1 MNNLI
6 KIYTITAL
14 FILSCTNEK
23 QINEQQLTS
32 LVNPFVG
39 TGGHGHT
46 FPGASMPF
54 GMMQLSPDTRLDGWD
69 GCSGYHYSDSYIYGF
84 THTHLSGTGILDYGD
99 ILLMPTNQIN
109 FNNGSDGNNGYRS
122 SFSHQNETA
131 SPGYYSVHLD
141 DTDIDVSLTVSER
154 SGIHHYKFPPNSDQV
169 IILDLTHRDQ
179 VIDSNLNLVDSS
191 HVSGYRFSSSWA
203 EDQRVFYDM
212 VFSRPYSKVII
223 EDDVLDG
230 KSVRAAF
237 VFDSLDS
244 NELEVRV
251 GISAVDELG
260 AFKNR
265 THELDNKTF
274 EDIRQIADST
284 WEQQLNKIVVET
296 FNEEDKFNF
305 YTSLYHTMLAPNLY
319 QDIDGRYRG
328 MDMKIHQD
336 KELTYYTVFSLW
348 DTYRAAHPLYTIIE
362 QERTNQFIRTFLK
375 KFKEGGIMP
384 IWDLSA
390 NYTNTMIGYHG
401 VSVIADAYLKG
412 IKDYDVDL
420 AFKAMKHSANQDHF
434 GLNSYKNLGYVP
446 VETESES
453 VSKTLEYAYDDWTI
467 AMMGKSLGELEDYKT
482 FLQRAQNYK
491 NVFDPNTNFMRGR
504 FNNKWYAPFDPYE
517 VNFNYTE
524 ANSWHYSY
532 YVPHDISGHIA
543 LVGGKSNYET
553 MLNNLFSASTKTS
566 GRNQSDITGLI
577 GQYAHGNEPSHHM
590 AYLYNFINKPHKTQ
604 EKIRQILDEQYSN
617 KPNGISGNEDCG
629 QMSAWYVFSALGFY
643 PVTPGTSQ
651 YIIGS
656 PIVKS
661 AVINLENGK
670 TFTITAPNNSPS
682 SQYIKEVS
690 LNNSPLLNSYF
701 THNDIMKG
709 GVLEFTMGQSKSDWG
724 TLEVNIPSTAID
736 DFGITTPP
744 YIDSGELA
752 FYNETLVEL
761 KSLQPEAT
769 IYYSTGSE
777 FLVYSE
783 PIRIDDNTLL
793 KTYADINGNR
803 SSTLITSFRKKNP
816 NIKITLNT
824 DYYYQYS
831 AGGTDALVDGII
843 GGEDFRTGAWQGYLN
858 EDVDALVNLSEPK
871 AIKDITVNFLSDQ
884 GPWIFFPKSVECY
897 VSSDGKNFKRIGVEN
912 FEIKQFDK
920 PQIKSITFD
929 PPKSSWQFVKVIAKK
944 IGPVPEWHIGSQH
957 DGKGWIF
964 IDEIQINHE

>member
-1 MNNLI
+1 MNNLL

-14 FILSCTNEK
+14 FILSCTKEK
-23 QINEQQLTS
+23 QIKEQQLTS

-141 DTDIDVSLTVSER
+141 DTDIDVTLTVSER

-191 HVSGYRFSSSWA
+191 HLSGYRFSSSWA
-203 EDQRVFYDM
+203 KDQRVFYDM
-212 VFSRPYSKVII
+212 FFSRPYSKVII
-223 EDDVLDG
+223 EDDVLNG

-237 VFDSLDS
+237 VFDSAAS

-260 AFKNR
+260 ALKNR
-265 THELDNKTF
+265 TNELDNKTF
-274 EDIRQIADST
+274 EEIRQIADST
-284 WEQQLNKIVVET
+284 WEKQLNKIVVET
-296 FNEEDKFNF
+296 FNEEDKYNF

-336 KELTYYTVFSLW
+336 KALTYYTVFSLW
-348 DTYRAAHPLYTIIE
+348 DTFRAAHPLYTIIE
-362 QERTNQFIRTFLK
+362 EDRTNNFIRTFLNK
-375 KFKEGGIMP
+375 YEEGGIMP

-390 NYTNTMIGYHG
+390 NYTNTMIGYHA

-412 IKDYDVDL
+412 IRDYDAAK
-420 AFKAMKHSANQDHF
+420 AFEAMKHSANQDHF
-434 GLNSYKNLGYVP
+434 GLGIYKDYGFVP
-446 VETESES
+446 VEYESES
-453 VSKTLEYAYDDWTI
+453 VSKTLEYAYDDWAI
-467 AMMGKSLGELEDYKT
+467 ATMGKSLGQLEDYKT
-482 FLQRAQNYK
+482 FLQRAQYYK
-491 NVFDPNTNFMRGR
+491 NVIDPETNFMRGR
-504 FNNKWYAPFDPYE
+504 FNNKWYDPFDPYE

-524 ANSWHYSY
+524 ANSWHYTY
-532 YVPHDISGHIA
+532 FVPHDISGHISI
-543 LVGGKSNYET
+543 VGGKKKYEN
-553 MLNNLFSASTKTS
+553 MLDNLFSASTATT

-590 AYLYNFINKPHKTQ
+590 AYLYNFINKPYKTQ

-643 PVTPGTSQ
+643 PVTPGSGD
-651 YIIGS
+651 YVIGS

-661 AVINLENGK
+661 AAINLENGN
-670 TFTITAPNNSPS
+670 TFTISAPNNN
-682 SQYIKEVS
+682 SQKKYIKGAK
-690 LNNSPLLNSYF
+690 LNNGQLLKTF
-701 THNDIMKG
+701 ITHEDIVNG
-709 GVLEFTMGQSKSDWG
+709 GKLDFNMSEEISDWG
-724 TLEVNIPSTAID
+724 TQDSNIPSTEINE
-736 DFGITTPP
+736 FLITTPP
-744 YIDSGELA
+744 YIASGELA
-752 FYNETLVEL
+752 FFNETNIEL
-761 KSLQPEAT
+761 KSIQPEAK
-769 IYYSTGSE
+769 IYYSTGTGFYE
-777 FLVYSE
+777 YTKA
-783 PIRIDDNTLL
+783 ITIYADTIL
-793 KTYADINGNR
+793 KTYAEINGVN
-803 SSTLITSFRKKNP
+803 SATIETTLRKKNP
-816 NIKITLNT
+816 NIKIKLNT
-824 DYYYQYS
+824 EYYYQYS
-831 AGGTDALVDGII
+831 AGGDDALVDGVI
-843 GGEDFRTGAWQGYLN
+843 GGEDFRTGAWQGYLDQ
-858 EDVDALVNLSEPK
+858 DVDALVNLSNSK
-871 AIKDITVNFLSDQ
+871 LVKNITVNFLSDQ
-884 GPWIFFPKSVECY
+884 GAWIFFPNSVECY
-897 VSSDGKNFKRIGVEN
+897 ISADGKNFKRIGIHN
-912 FEIKQFDK
+912 FEIQDK
-920 PQIKSITFD
+920 KNPEIKTITF
-929 PPKSSWQFVKVIAKK
+929 SSNNESIQYVKIIANK
-944 IGPVPEWHIGSQH
+944 IGPVPEWHIGSQY

-964 IDEIQINHE
+964 VDEIQINYE